1 MTKLSHLSNLY
12 SIHIVLQFCAVLAM
26 TFNSSQAMSLF
37 THGVPWSV
45 THALFLEYDIDQH
58 VRRVNNDSI
67 NRSIDWE
74 QSRYLY
80 SLTPT
85 FPSCLLAAIFEKKPK
100 DTYNNLQLV
109 CNFCFAALTWMNDT
123 KICSRLVLLADDEAI
138 VLYKN

>member
-1 MTKLSHLSNLY
+1 MLTNLLSETQNDDKLTLNNAILVFLTKLSHLSNLY

-67 NRSIDWE
+67 NRSID
-74 QSRYLY
+74 
-80 SLTPT
+80 
-85 FPSCLLAAIFEKKPK
+85 
-100 DTYNNLQLV
+100 
-109 CNFCFAALTWMNDT
+109 
-123 KICSRLVLLADDEAI
+123 
-138 VLYKN
+138 